1 MFNIVLHQP
10 QIAPNTGNIIRLCAN
25 TGANLHL
32 IEPMG
37 FNITDKKL
45 RRAGLDYHDLSLVKT
60 HASLKSCLQSLEKN
74 QIFAFSSKGK
84 TNVFRAHFIRN
95 SLLVFGSETA
105 GLPLCFLNSLSPEQL
120 LKIPMVENSRCLNL
134 SNAVAI
140 GLFEAWRQN
149 GLQGSLKN

>member
-1 MFNIVLHQP
+1 MFNIVLHRP

-32 IEPMG
+32 IEPIG
-37 FNITDKKL
+37 FNLTDKKL

-60 HASLKSCLQSLEKN
+60 HDSLKSCLQSLKKN
-74 QIFAFSSKGK
+74 QVFAFSTKGK
-84 TNVFRAHFIRN
+84 TNVFHAHFIRN

-105 GLPLCFLNSLSPEQL
+105 GLPPGFLNSLAPEQS
-120 LKIPMVENSRCLNL
+120 LKIPMVESSRCLNL
-134 SNAVAI
+134 SNAVAV

-149 GLQGSLKN
+149 GLEGSFKN